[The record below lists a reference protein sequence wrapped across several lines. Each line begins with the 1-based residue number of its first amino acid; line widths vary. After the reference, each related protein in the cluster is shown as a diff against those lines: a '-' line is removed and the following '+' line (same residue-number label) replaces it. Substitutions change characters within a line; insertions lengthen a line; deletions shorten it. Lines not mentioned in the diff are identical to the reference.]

1 MPDTPGKRQRREVK
15 ARKRSA
21 KDERRSARQMRSE
34 DPAYA
39 SVYDQTYRLTED
51 AAERDDADLPMNTP
65 DDGSEGDVVTHDGSP
80 DAGTP

>member
-34 DPAYA
+34 DPSYA

-51 AAERDDADLPMNTP
+51 EASRDDLGLPSNGPGDET
-65 DDGSEGDVVTHDGSP
+65 DGDAANSDRSP

>member
-34 DPAYA
+34 DPSYA
-39 SVYDQTYRLTED
+39 SVYEQTYRLTED
-51 AAERDDADLPMNTP
+51 AGSRDDADLPMNAP
-65 DDGSEGDVVTHDGSP
+65 DDQPDGDAATRDNSP
-80 DAGTP
+80 DPGTP

>member
-34 DPAYA
+34 DPSYA
-39 SVYDQTYRLTED
+39 SVYERTYRLT
-51 AAERDDADLPMNTP
+51 DDEGTP
-65 DDGSEGDVVTHDGSP
+65 DDVDLPTDVTDDEPDGDGGGGDGSP

>member
-1 MPDTPGKRQRREVK
+1 
-15 ARKRSA
+15 
-21 KDERRSARQMRSE
+21 MRSE

-51 AAERDDADLPMNTP
+51 EASRDDADLPMNVP
-65 DDGSEGDVVTHDGSP
+65 DEATDGGVAKSDGSP